1 MTRKLSL
8 IARDAEDLEVI
19 SSVLQDAVV
28 PIAEMAFIEEEN
40 RFVLV
45 ASRFRREDE
54 HGAEENR
61 DGVFERVNCGLRFD
75 LVSTVKRRNMDP
87 ARLTGVLSLLAIR
100 SEAEYIDLVFSG
112 GGTIRLM
119 TEGVACRIDDLDLSW
134 PTRLKPHHPED

>member
-8 IARDAEDLEVI
+8 IARDAEDLEII

-45 ASRFRREDE
+45 ASRFRRED
-54 HGAEENR
+54 GENAGEPD
-61 DGVFERVNCGLRFD
+61 DGVFERVNCALRFD
-75 LVSTVKRRNMDP
+75 GIGTVMRRNLDP

-100 SEAEYIDLVFSG
+100 PEAEYIDLVFSG

-134 PTRLKPHHPED
+134 PTRLKPRHPED